1 MLAEEV
7 VKVVTQVDLM
17 NVMNAV
23 DKVGRL
29 VMVVLAVQIL
39 MGIAW
44 TVAHQRIAKN
54 QIELAKLVRGE
65 CCQGGGEG

>member
-7 VKVVTQVDLM
+7 AKVVTQVDL
-17 NVMNAV
+17 MNAV

-44 TVAHQRIAKN
+44 PVAHRRIAKN
-54 QIELAKLVRGE
+54 QIALANLVRGE
-65 CCQGGGEG
+65 CCQGGGD